1 MQLRDDQIKAAIL
14 KKALLPQEQVDFLQK
29 WAQDRQK
36 GFLEALFEKEAI
48 PDAILGTVIA
58 ELYGVPFVQ
67 LRDMT
72 IKETT
77 LNVVPFTLASHQ
89 FVIPFKQEADQ
100 LHVAMLDPQSDE
112 LVNFL
117 EKKTGMK
124 IVPYFATQ
132 KDLQLGLKAY
142 SRDVNQ
148 KFNKLLEGAMEDP
161 HKLESLKDASKIVDT
176 IILFAFQSEA
186 SDIHIEPQKST
197 LIVRYRIDGI
207 LKTIAELPASVTD
220 LVITRIKV
228 LADLRTD
235 EHRAAQDGR
244 FKITLENNEITL
256 RVSILPIYEGE
267 KVVMRL
273 LTSSRQT
280 LDLSTFGY
288 TKENL
293 AKINN
298 AISKTNGIILVT
310 GPTGSGKTTT
320 LYAILKLLNS
330 PEVNI
335 STIED
340 PIEYRLEGVN
350 QTQVNRKT
358 DLTFANGLRALVR
371 QDPDIVL
378 VGEIRDAETASVAI
392 NASLT
397 GHLVLATLHT
407 NDAAS
412 TLPRMLEMGVEG
424 FLLAATAKLV
434 VAQRLVRKV
443 CEHCRKPYTLSKI
456 QIEEL
461 AKRLNLTENLFGM
474 IESIRTDPTGDV
486 TFYRGEGC
494 EVCGHTGFKGRTSIS
509 EVMEVSPEVRD
520 MIAKNSAPSAL
531 QDLAVTQGMKT
542 MFMDGLW
549 KGLDGITTLEE
560 VLRVMKS

>member
-1 MQLRDDQIKAAIL
+1 M
-14 KKALLPQEQVDFLQK
+14 
-29 WAQDRQK
+29 
-36 GFLEALFEKEAI
+36 
-48 PDAILGTVIA
+48 
-58 ELYGVPFVQ
+58 
-67 LRDMT
+67 
-72 IKETT
+72 
-77 LNVVPFTLASHQ
+77 
-89 FVIPFKQEADQ
+89 
-100 LHVAMLDPQSDE
+100 
-112 LVNFL
+112 
-117 EKKTGMK
+117 
-124 IVPYFATQ
+124 
-132 KDLQLGLKAY
+132 
-142 SRDVNQ
+142 
-148 KFNKLLEGAMEDP
+148 
-161 HKLESLKDASKIVDT
+161 
-176 IILFAFQSEA
+176 
-186 SDIHIEPQKST
+186 
-197 LIVRYRIDGI
+197 
-207 LKTIAELPASVTD
+207 SVC
-220 LVITRIKV
+220 
-228 LADLRTD
+228 
-235 EHRAAQDGR
+235 
-244 FKITLENNEITL
+244 
-256 RVSILPIYEGE
+256 P
-267 KVVMRL
+267 
-273 LTSSRQT
+273 SS
-280 LDLSTFGY
+280 
-288 TKENL
+288 
-293 AKINN
+293 
-298 AISKTNGIILVT
+298 
-310 GPTGSGKTTT
+310 
-320 LYAILKLLNS
+320 LKLLNS